1 MDIGI
6 LFTILQHAPY
16 EVLLLLAAVASVL
29 AIASILAVASVFAL
43 S

>member
-6 LFTILQHAPY
+6 LFTILHAPY
-16 EVLLLLAAVASVL
+16 EVLQLLAAVASVL